1 MPSTPLPATAAPG
14 KDVRLAHFGLSHSL
28 VAALSLLLLVPL
40 LILVV
45 QPGDTKRA
53 RREEPRVNIGEE
65 KEDKQITGSSAP
77 QSGGNAL
84 QHNQSTPALTTPREG
99 GGTPEVLP
107 QESSLPFTTDN
118 SRLPQPACPSVYN
131 VMKDWIDKCQVQ
143 NILANLQ
150 MEYEDLPDQ
159 GRQTF

>member
-14 KDVRLAHFGLSHSL
+14 KDVRLAYSGLSHSL
-28 VAALSLLLLVPL
+28 VAALPLLLLVPL

-45 QPGDTKRA
+45 QPGDPKRA

-65 KEDKQITGSSAP
+65 KEDEQNTRSSAT
-77 QSGGNAL
+77 QSRGDAL
-84 QHNQSTPALTTPREG
+84 QHDQSTPALTTPREG
-99 GGTPEVLP
+99 GGTPEVLS
-107 QESSLPFTTDN
+107 QESSLPFTTHN
-118 SRLPQPACPSVYN
+118 SCLRQPACSSVYN